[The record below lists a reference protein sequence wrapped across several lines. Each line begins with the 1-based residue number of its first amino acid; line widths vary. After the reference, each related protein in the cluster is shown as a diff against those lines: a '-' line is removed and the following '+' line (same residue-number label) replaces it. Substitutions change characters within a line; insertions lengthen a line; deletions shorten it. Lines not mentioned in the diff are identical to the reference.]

1 MAAGRIDTHRVVVA
15 RILTTLPTSHDP
27 GVFHMPATID
37 QAAGSSVIHISNGSL
52 IDGTGSA
59 PVPGTDLLI
68 DGDDITGIG
77 PHGTLAV
84 PAGARTIVA
93 DGLTVMPGLIDAHC
107 HITFDDVQSN
117 DELFFHRPAT
127 TAAMVTLFNLPKLLL
142 AGVTSFMDPD
152 TVMGIGPEIREVVES
167 GAFPGPRIS
176 TGVQALL
183 TSVGG
188 TAGRLI
194 PDHGKVGY
202 AAVVNTVDEMVI
214 ETRRQIKNGA
224 DWIKIHATGSIPTRA
239 GELQVWTLDEM
250 KAVCDTAHALG
261 VPVTAHCRSAASTR
275 DAALAGV
282 DLILHA
288 SFMDDDALQAVIDHG
303 AALCPTFTFLANLA
317 DYGERVGAGVGMQD
331 IFRGEIKATAAMMR
345 AAFDADVPILCG
357 SESGFALTPYGHWHA
372 REMEVLVDELGL
384 SPVEAISCAT
394 RSNAI
399 AMQMEGELGVITGG
413 ARADVLVV
421 AGDPA
426 NDVTVLQER
435 SNLRAVVSRGQL
447 VDLDQPW
454 PDRRTIPGEHVA
466 NWAGD
471 ILTYDR
477 AVGER
482 DEA

>member
-1 MAAGRIDTHRVVVA
+1 
-15 RILTTLPTSHDP
+15 
-27 GVFHMPATID
+27 MPAIINDRTN
-37 QAAGSSVIHISNGSL
+37 SSVLHISNGVL
-52 IDGTGSA
+52 IDGTGAA
-59 PVPGTDLLI
+59 PVPGTDVLI
-68 DGDDITGIG
+68 DGDEIVAVGRHGDIV
-77 PHGTLAV
+77 V
-84 PAGARTIVA
+84 PEGARTIDA
-93 DGLTVMPGLIDAHC
+93 DGMTVMPGLIDAHC
-107 HITFDDVQSN
+107 HMTFDDVQSN
-117 DELFFHRPAT
+117 DELFFHRPPT

-142 AGVTSFMDPD
+142 AGVTSLMDPD
-152 TVMGIGPEIREVVES
+152 TVMGIGPEIREVVDS
-167 GAFPGPRIS
+167 GAFPGPRIA

-202 AAVVNTVDEMVI
+202 AAVVNTTDEMVT

-224 DWIKIHATGSIPTRA
+224 DWIKIHATGSIPTQA

-288 SFMDDDALQAVIDHG
+288 SFMDDEALQAVIDNG

-317 DYGERVGAGVGMQD
+317 DYGERVGAGIGMQD
-331 IFRGEIKATAAMMR
+331 IFRGEIKATAAMIR
-345 AAFDADVPILCG
+345 AAYDAGVPILCG

-372 REMEVLVDELGL
+372 REMEVFVNELGL

-399 AMQMEGELGVITGG
+399 AMRMDGELGVVAEG

-421 AGDPA
+421 DGDPA
-426 NDVTVLQER
+426 SDVTVLQER
-435 SNLRAVVSRGQL
+435 SRLRAVVSRGVL
-447 VDLDQPW
+447 VDLEQPW
-454 PDRRTIPGEHVA
+454 PERRAIPGEQVG
-466 NWAGD
+466 NWAVE
-471 ILTYDR
+471 ILTYER
-477 AVGER
+477 AVASAGE
-482 DEA
+482 A